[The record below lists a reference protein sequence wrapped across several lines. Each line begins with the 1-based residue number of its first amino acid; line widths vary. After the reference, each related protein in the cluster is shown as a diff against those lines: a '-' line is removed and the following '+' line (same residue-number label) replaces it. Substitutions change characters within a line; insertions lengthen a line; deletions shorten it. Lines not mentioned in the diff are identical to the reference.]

1 MYVFDR
7 LKKPPFLMALCLFV
21 VVFTIGLL
29 TYDMKVDLTP
39 DGTQMFQV
47 TKGLV
52 HHGKLLAEQDDGT
65 LMPVR
70 YGVTQSIFMVPFY
83 ATGAAFS
90 HIQGVPYTPEK
101 ALQWSYLASPF
112 SLALQAV
119 LLFLAGLA
127 LGFRKRTSLA
137 VALIFAF
144 TTFAW
149 GLVNWD
155 FSEPIAGVLI
165 TGGFLALLRYSRRK
179 SLPSLAAAG
188 VLFGFAFLARA
199 TLIAVLLA
207 PFIYLLV
214 ATRNRD
220 EAGDGSP
227 LSKRLAGIA
236 REFGVVGI
244 PIVAAVAFQL
254 WFNFYRFGS
263 VTKIGY
269 GSDEVFVA
277 NPLKGIYGL
286 LVSPGR
292 GVLIYAPALIIS
304 AVFFRRFMRRN
315 APAGAFILT
324 AAAAIFLVSAFW
336 YGWYG
341 GNTWG
346 PRFLLPVL
354 PLALLPA
361 GEWFELERRSKV
373 ATATVCLLLAFGLLL
388 EVCAVLVP
396 PQAFDAHDRQV
407 KTLTGFTQ
415 EGIQFL
421 PLDSSPYYAVTY
433 TLGRHPY
440 GLNIHGAALGPGGAW
455 SVIWPGLLLGS
466 ALLFLAWLLISTRR
480 ANAP

>member
-1 MYVFDR
+1 MSVFDSM
-7 LKKPPFLMALCLFV
+7 KKPQFMVALCLFV
-21 VVFTIGLL
+21 IVFTISLF

-65 LMPVR
+65 LIPVR
-70 YGVTQSIFMVPFY
+70 YGITPSIAMVPFY
-83 ATGAAFS
+83 ATGAAFA
-90 HIQGVPYTPEK
+90 HMQGVAYTPEK
-101 ALQWSYLASPF
+101 ALQWSYLTGPF

-119 LLFLAGLA
+119 LLFLAGVE

-137 VALIFAF
+137 VALIYVF

-165 TGGFLALLRYSRRK
+165 TAGFLVLLRYGRRGG
-179 SLPSLAAAG
+179 LPSLAASG
-188 VLFGFAFLARA
+188 LLFGFAFLARP
-199 TLIAVLLA
+199 TLIAVLMA

-214 ATRNRD
+214 AGWSGRK
-220 EAGDGSP
+220 AGDEQPHSP
-227 LSKRLAGIA
+227 WFRDLVLKI
-236 REFGVVGI
+236 GVVGA
-244 PIVAAVAFQL
+244 PIAAAVAFQL

-263 VTKIGY
+263 ITKIGY
-269 GSDEVFVA
+269 DANEVFVA
-277 NPLKGIYGL
+277 NPFKGIYGL

-304 AVFFRRFMRRN
+304 AVFFRRFWRRN
-315 APAGAFILT
+315 SPAGAFIIT
-324 AAAAIFLVSAFW
+324 AAIAIFLISAFW
-336 YGWYG
+336 YGWFG

-354 PLALLPA
+354 PLALLPL
-361 GEWFELERRSKV
+361 GEWFELKRRTK
-373 ATATVCLLLAFGLLL
+373 TATVTVCVLLAFGLLL
-388 EVCAVLVP
+388 EICAVLVP

-407 KTLTGFTQ
+407 KARTGLTQGN
-415 EGIQFL
+415 IQFL
-421 PLDSSPYYAVTY
+421 PMDSSPYFALTY
-433 TLGRHPY
+433 TLGKHPN
-440 GLNIHGAALGPGGAW
+440 GINIHGAAIGPGGAL
-455 SVIWPGLLLGS
+455 SIVWPVLLLCL
-466 ALLFLAWLLISTRR
+466 ALLLLARLWISTRR